1 MKTFL
6 RWHEN
11 FTEKKRKFYKLSHYQ
26 AYWVSWIKGLL
37 TGAII
42 LYLILIGWSEEILS
56 KPVGFY

>member
-37 TGAII
+37 TGAIVLYFI
-42 LYLILIGWSEEILS
+42 L
-56 KPVGFY
+56 VG